1 MIQDKTKSY
10 YQQKVTDVLQYVNNN
25 IGGDLSVKTLSAHFG
40 ISFFH
45 FHRIMKA
52 AINESLGAYIDRIR
66 FETAI
71 KLLRYSNEPLTDI
84 ASHIGYLDLSSFSKA
99 FSKEFGLSPLEF
111 RNNKAIV
118 LNTHID
124 YRVSEEK
131 KIITNLKP
139 KIISIPD
146 KKVCCINVVGKY
158 GSEGTYKAWDELGD
172 FVMKN
177 KIVGWRPDVFA
188 VYYDDPDIVG
198 IESCATDLCI
208 ATKKIFKEEGRIK
221 AKTIAGGK
229 FVVFRYKGSYDYLW
243 ELYNSIYKD
252 WVLFSDLKIRDLPS
266 IEKYLNFEHNTK
278 PNNLLTEIYIPI
290 E

>member
-1 MIQDKTKSY
+1 M
-10 YQQKVTDVLQYVNNN
+10 
-25 IGGDLSVKTLSAHFG
+25 GGDLSVKTLSEHFG

-45 FHRIMKA
+45 FHRIMKP
-52 AINESLGAYIDRIR
+52 AINESLGAYINRIR

-71 KLLRYSNEPLTDI
+71 KLLRYSNEPLSDI

-124 YRVSEEK
+124 YRVSDEK
-131 KIITNLKP
+131 KIITNLKT
-139 KIISIPD
+139 KIIFIPD

-177 KIVGWRPDVFA
+177 KIIRWRPDVFA

-198 IESCATDLCI
+198 IDFCATDLCI
-208 ATKKIFKEEGRIK
+208 ATEKIFKEEGRIK
-221 AKTIAGGK
+221 VKTITGGK
-229 FVVFRYKGSYDYLW
+229 FGVFRYKGSYDYLW

-266 IEKYLNFEHNTK
+266 IEKYLNFAHNTK
-278 PNNLLTEIYIPI
+278 PENLLTEIYIPI

>member
-1 MIQDKTKSY
+1 MIQNKTNSY
-10 YQQKVTDVLQYVNNN
+10 YQQKVADVLQYINNN
-25 IGGDLSVKTLSAHFG
+25 IGEDLNVKLLSEHFG

-52 AINESLGAYIDRIR
+52 ALNEPLGAYINR
-66 FETAI
+66 FRLETAI
-71 KLLRYSNEPLTDI
+71 KLLRYSNEPLTEI
-84 ASHIGYLDLSSFSKA
+84 SSHIGYFDLSSFSKA

-111 RNNKAIV
+111 RNNKAII

-124 YRVSEEK
+124 YRVSDEK

-146 KKVCCINVVGKY
+146 KKVCCISVVGKY
-158 GSEGTYKAWDELGD
+158 GSEATYKAWDELGD
-172 FVMKN
+172 FVTKN
-177 KIVGWRPDVFA
+177 KIVGWRPDIFA

-198 IESCATDLCI
+198 IDSCATDLCI
-208 ATKKIFKEEGRIK
+208 VTKKNFKEEGRIK
-221 AKTIAGGK
+221 TKTITGGK
-229 FVVFRYKGSYDYLW
+229 FVVFRYKGSYNYLW

-252 WVLFSDLKIRDLPS
+252 WVLFSNIKLRDLPS
-266 IEKYLNFEHNTK
+266 IEKYLNFSHNTK
-278 PNNLLTEIYIPI
+278 PENLVTEIYIPI